1 MINSVRNTVL
11 SILNKNNY
19 GYISPSDFNLF
30 ATQAQIEI
38 YEDYFSNYNKQ
49 IVYENKRI
57 SGTDYADMIK
67 PATEVME
74 TFLMSDFIIPKL
86 TAALNLTNNYSY
98 PSLVTVGYESYMVS
112 KVIVYTSTLASG
124 TTTSA
129 LSFTLLDSTADFVT
143 DGVSVGD
150 IVVNT
155 STFQSSTVATV
166 LSLSSLAL
174 NDDIMLAVGGGDNY
188 IIYAASSYSE
198 AEKVTNGKILMLA
211 SSLLT
216 APSLIYPA
224 YTNIGSSIT
233 LYPTTIQGYG
243 AVKVDSFRY
252 PKAPKWTYV
261 ILTGGEPVFDQSQL
275 DYQDFEIAVGDEYRL
290 VAKICQYCGISI
302 RETEVAQFGIAQQA
316 QQDAV

>member
-98 PSLVTVGYESYMVS
+98 PSLVTVGYKSYMVS
-112 KVIVYTSTLASG
+112 KVIVYTSTLASNYTDG
-124 TTTSA
+124 ASA
-129 LSFTLLDSTADFVT
+129 FNLLDSTADFIT

-155 STFQSSTVATV
+155 DTFQSSTVATV
-166 LSLSSLAL
+166 TSAVALAL
-174 NDDIMLAVGGGDNY
+174 NDNIMLLASNY

-275 DYQDFEIAVGDEYRL
+275 DYQDFEMAVGDEYRL

>member
-112 KVIVYTSTLASG
+112 KVIVYTSTLASNYTDG
-124 TTTSA
+124 ASA
-129 LSFTLLDSTADFVT
+129 FNLLDSTADFIT

-155 STFQSSTVATV
+155 DTFQSSTVATV
-166 LSLSSLAL
+166 TSAVALAL
-174 NDDIMLAVGGGDNY
+174 NDNIMLLASNY

-275 DYQDFEIAVGDEYRL
+275 DYQDFEMAVGDEYRL

>member
-112 KVIVYTSTLASG
+112 KVIVYTSTLASNYTDG
-124 TTTSA
+124 ASA
-129 LSFTLLDSTADFVT
+129 FNLLDSTADFIT

-155 STFQSSTVATV
+155 DTFQSSTVATV
-166 LSLSSLAL
+166 TSAVALAL
-174 NDDIMLAVGGGDNY
+174 NDNIMLLASNY

-316 QQDAV
+316 QQGAV

>member
-30 ATQAQIEI
+30 ATQAQREI

-67 PATEVME
+67 PATEVIE

-112 KVIVYTSTLASG
+112 KVIVYTSTLASNYTDG
-124 TTTSA
+124 ASA
-129 LSFTLLDSTADFVT
+129 FNLLDSTADFIT

-155 STFQSSTVATV
+155 DTFQSSTVATV
-166 LSLSSLAL
+166 TSAVALAL
-174 NDDIMLAVGGGDNY
+174 NDNIMLLASNY

-224 YTNIGSSIT
+224 YTNVGSSIT

-275 DYQDFEIAVGDEYRL
+275 DYQDFEIAVGDEYKL

>member
-67 PATEVME
+67 PATEVIE

-112 KVIVYTSTLASG
+112 KVIVYTSTLASNYTDG
-124 TTTSA
+124 ASA
-129 LSFTLLDSTADFVT
+129 FNLLDSTADFIT

-155 STFQSSTVATV
+155 DTFQSSTVATV
-166 LSLSSLAL
+166 TSAVALAL
-174 NDDIMLAVGGGDNY
+174 NDNIMLLASNY

-275 DYQDFEIAVGDEYRL
+275 DYQDFEMAVGDEYRL

>member
-1 MINSVRNTVL
+1 
-11 SILNKNNY
+11 
-19 GYISPSDFNLF
+19 
-30 ATQAQIEI
+30 
-38 YEDYFSNYNKQ
+38 
-49 IVYENKRI
+49 
-57 SGTDYADMIK
+57 MIK
-67 PATEVME
+67 PITEVME

-112 KVIVYTSTLASG
+112 KVIVYTSTLASNYTDG
-124 TTTSA
+124 ASA
-129 LSFTLLDSTADFVT
+129 FNLLDSTADFIT

-155 STFQSSTVATV
+155 DTFQSSTVATV
-166 LSLSSLAL
+166 TSAVALAL
-174 NDDIMLAVGGGDNY
+174 NDNIMLLASNY

-275 DYQDFEIAVGDEYRL
+275 DYQDFEMAVGDEYRL

-302 RETEVAQFGIAQQA
+302 RETEVAQFGIAQQT

>member
-30 ATQAQIEI
+30 ATQAQTEI

-67 PATEVME
+67 PATEVIE

-112 KVIVYTSTLASG
+112 KVIVYTSTLASNYTDG
-124 TTTSA
+124 ASA
-129 LSFTLLDSTADFVT
+129 FNLLDSTADFIT

-155 STFQSSTVATV
+155 DTFQSSTVATV
-166 LSLSSLAL
+166 TSAVALAL
-174 NDDIMLAVGGGDNY
+174 NDNIMLLASNY

-275 DYQDFEIAVGDEYRL
+275 DYQDFEIAVGDEYKL

>member
-112 KVIVYTSTLASG
+112 KVIVYTSTLASNYTDG
-124 TTTSA
+124 ASA
-129 LSFTLLDSTADFVT
+129 FNLLDSTADFIT

-155 STFQSSTVATV
+155 DTFQSSTVATV
-166 LSLSSLAL
+166 TSAVALAL
-174 NDDIMLAVGGGDNY
+174 NDNIMLLASNY

>member
-67 PATEVME
+67 PATEVIE

-112 KVIVYTSTLASG
+112 KVIVYTSTLASNYTDG
-124 TTTSA
+124 ASA
-129 LSFTLLDSTADFVT
+129 FNLLDSTADFIT

-155 STFQSSTVATV
+155 DTFQSSTVATV
-166 LSLSSLAL
+166 TSAVALAL
-174 NDDIMLAVGGGDNY
+174 NDNIMLLASNY

-275 DYQDFEIAVGDEYRL
+275 DYQDFEIAVGDEYKL

>member
-129 LSFTLLDSTADFVT
+129 LSFNLLDSTADFIT

-174 NDDIMLAVGGGDNY
+174 NDNIMLAVGGGDNY

-275 DYQDFEIAVGDEYRL
+275 DYQDFEIAVGDEYKL
-290 VAKICQYCGISI
+290 VSKICQYCGISI

>member
-57 SGTDYADMIK
+57 SGTDYSDMIK
-67 PATEVME
+67 PITEVME

-129 LSFTLLDSTADFVT
+129 LSFTLLDSTADFIT

-155 STFQSSTVATV
+155 DTFQSSTVATV
-166 LSLSSLAL
+166 TSAVALAL
-174 NDDIMLAVGGGDNY
+174 NDNIMLLASNY

-275 DYQDFEIAVGDEYRL
+275 DYQDFEMAVGDEYRL

>member
-30 ATQAQIEI
+30 ATQAQTEI

-67 PATEVME
+67 PATEVIE

-112 KVIVYTSTLASG
+112 KVIVYTSTLASNYTDG
-124 TTTSA
+124 ASA
-129 LSFTLLDSTADFVT
+129 FNLLDSTADFIT

-155 STFQSSTVATV
+155 DTFQSSTVATV
-166 LSLSSLAL
+166 TSAVALAL
-174 NDDIMLAVGGGDNY
+174 NDNIMLLASNY

-224 YTNIGSSIT
+224 YTNVGSSIT

-275 DYQDFEIAVGDEYRL
+275 DYQDFEIAVGDEYKL